1 MKTRSSIRALL
12 VLTLLATLATLA
24 GCASKTSV
32 RVLADSRVDM
42 SSYKTFGYFDP
53 LGTDRAEYATL
64 VSEHLRNATTREM
77 QARGY
82 VYSASDPDLLI
93 NFSGKLEDKLRV
105 TQTPTAGVGVG
116 LGPRS
121 AWSGGYYG
129 YRTGFYS
136 TYPMY
141 ETSVQEYQQGTLN
154 VDLIDAEARQLVWEG
169 IGARS
174 LNRKTLDN
182 IGPAIDPTVSAI
194 FEKFPVP
201 KR

>member
-1 MKTRSSIRALL
+1 MKTRSSISALL
-12 VLTLLATLATLA
+12 ALTLLATLA

-182 IGPAIDPTVSAI
+182 IGPAIDQTVSAI